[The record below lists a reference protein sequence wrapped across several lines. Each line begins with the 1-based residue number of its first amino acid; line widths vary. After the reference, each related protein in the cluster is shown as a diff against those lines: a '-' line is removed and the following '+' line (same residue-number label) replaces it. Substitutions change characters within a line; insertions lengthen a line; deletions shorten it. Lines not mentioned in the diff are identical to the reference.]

1 MVSRIFYYS
10 ERLFVI
16 HTEYPPF
23 ACFRC
28 PSERCCDETL
38 VGSVEFRCFKEVVS
52 SWGKMVFDGSI
63 KRINCITEHKDYDA
77 ITNRAVLVQVAL
89 LLQGKWGKTYRR
101 HGGVSEN
108 ELVHFRTRKCTIVIY
123 LFITIHGIY
132 KRKVKSHWSYSKM
145 YTKMIPL
152 CFASPHDTYNVDP

>member
-1 MVSRIFYYS
+1 MVSRIFYYT

-77 ITNRAVLVQVAL
+77 ITNGCTCSSCSVTARQVGQNIPASWRSVR
-89 LLQGKWGKTYRR
+89 KR
-101 HGGVSEN
+101 VSA
-108 ELVHFRTRKCTIVIY
+108 F
-123 LFITIHGIY
+123 
-132 KRKVKSHWSYSKM
+132 
-145 YTKMIPL
+145 
-152 CFASPHDTYNVDP
+152 